1 MLVLRKRPV
10 HKKKDTRNNYRRISL
25 LSIFSKIFE
34 KSIYNKIYSF
44 LCKHKLL
51 NTNQLSFRPKHS
63 KEHAIIS
70 LVETIKKYL
79 DDGEMLRRVFI
90 DLQKAFDTGN
100 HEILFE
106 KLKHY

>member
-10 HKKKDTRNNYRRISL
+10 HKKEDTRNNYRRIS

-79 DDGEMLRRVFI
+79 DDGEMLRGVFI
-90 DLQKAFDTGN
+90 DLQKALGTGN